1 MTGSDSAGSSSSG
14 KEIIDAQA
22 RRIKELERA
31 LAVRHISDERSVTSN
46 KSYNSNISRSSFEL
60 L

>member
-31 LAVRHISDERSVTSN
+31 LFSRVKADGKSPVVLSKIS
-46 KSYNSNISRSSFEL
+46 
-60 L
+60 